1 MKKLILTFLISISL
15 LTPTKK
21 AHADLFGGD
30 VAVLM
35 QILVQA
41 IEQYIKLKEM
51 LETAQSNLK
60 LLEDVNSGI
69 DTILGQLETI
79 YPESNLRVY
88 SDWKS
93 FSRALKQAQKI
104 YGKAPDSKD
113 RVSQENMDTS
123 FVESMLMYNNI
134 AKHSKMLDKVAE
146 RIKSL
151 SQSASP
157 KGAVKLTAQTLG
169 ISLQVQNEMLRTQA
183 AQLKVQAQDM
193 AYKNKIEKEETEVF
207 LNTANSL
214 KNKLKKLQPQFK
226 TPRY

>member
-1 MKKLILTFLISISL
+1 MRKFIITGMLSL
-15 LTPTKK
+15 SLALPIQK
-21 AHADLFGGD
+21 AKADLFGGD
-30 VAVLM
+30 VVVLT
-35 QILVQA
+35 QILIQA

-79 YPESNLRVY
+79 YPDSNLRVY

-93 FSRALKQAQKI
+93 FERALKKAQKI

-113 RVSQENMDTS
+113 KVSQEHIDTS
-123 FVESMLMYNNI
+123 VVESMLLYNNI
-134 AKHSKMLDKVAE
+134 TKHSKMLDKVAE

-183 AQLKVQAQDM
+183 AQLKVQAQDL
-193 AYKNKIEKEETEVF
+193 AYKNKLEKEQTEFF
-207 LNTANSL
+207 LSTANNL
-214 KNKLKKLQPQFK
+214 KNKLKKHKPAFK